1 MIWRV
6 VGGVDILERVVRGG
20 LTEKVTYE
28 QRPGGR
34 ERTNC
39 GHIKGRTF
47 QAERSAVVKAPR

>member
-1 MIWRV
+1 MRTQEKEEEDTESW
-6 VGGVDILERVVRGG
+6 GGVDILERLVRGG
-20 LTEKVTYE
+20 LTEKVTRV

-47 QAERSAVVKAPR
+47 